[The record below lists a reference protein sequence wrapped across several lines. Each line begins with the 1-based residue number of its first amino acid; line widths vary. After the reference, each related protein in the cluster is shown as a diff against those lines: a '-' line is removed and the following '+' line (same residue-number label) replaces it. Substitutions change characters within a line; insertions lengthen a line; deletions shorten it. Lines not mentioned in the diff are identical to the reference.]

1 MLLQAWLSAAGN
13 FTCFLADCYSTSI
26 LQEDDTSCRPV
37 VPGDSEEGE
46 EVLEVLEVLEAS
58 SSSHLAA
65 EAGFRAKPAVRR
77 LQRTVNRLEEKFR
90 ALNSAIKV
98 RQERESTDH
107 RVCPA
112 VQLRWG
118 RGGAGGTQWTC
129 RTPGA

>member
-1 MLLQAWLSAAGN
+1 MALL
-13 FTCFLADCYSTSI
+13 
-26 LQEDDTSCRPV
+26 LQEDDTSCKPV
-37 VPGDSEEGE
+37 VFSDSDEGE
-46 EVLEVLEVLEAS
+46 DVLEGLEAS

-98 RQERESTDH
+98 RQEVESTDH

-118 RGGAGGTQWTC
+118 RGGAGGAQWTR
-129 RTPGA
+129 RTPGT